1 MNMNMN
7 GENKN
12 TDYYV
17 ISPSIMENIAFYTRK
32 LSNNL
37 SYNKLQNLNV
47 NDIHTNQDNVIDNFM
62 NIFNNAL
69 EEEEEEEDRDNLYEI
84 VDALNKRKNTIQQIK
99 YDVLKRRE
107 ECCCY

>member
-1 MNMNMN
+1 MN

-47 NDIHTNQDNVIDNFM
+47 NDIHTNKGNAIDMFID
-62 NIFNNAL
+62 IFKDAL
-69 EEEEEEEDRDNLYEI
+69 EEEKEEEDRDNLSEI
-84 VDALNKRKNTIQQIK
+84 VDALDKRKRTIQQIK